1 MPRWLRG
8 WLGDR
13 GERAARRYLRRL
25 GYSILARDW
34 RSRLGQID
42 LVALDGDVV
51 VFVEVKTRSGTEAGL
66 PAEAVTPAKQR
77 QLSRLALQFLK
88 RYHLLDKSARF
99 DVLAVT
105 WPPGQRSPRIEHIR
119 NAFECTGDF
128 GMYG

>member
-1 MPRWLRG
+1 MRRWLRG

-25 GYSILARDW
+25 RYRILARDW

-51 VFVEVKTRSGTEAGL
+51 VFVEVKTRSGTEAGH
-66 PAEAVTPAKQR
+66 PAESITPQKQR
-77 QLSRLALQFLK
+77 QLTRLALQFLK
-88 RYHLLDKSARF
+88 RHRLLEKSARF
-99 DVLAVT
+99 DVLAVH
-105 WPPGQRSPRIEHIR
+105 WPPGARRPRIEHIR

>member
-1 MPRWLRG
+1 MRRWLRG

-13 GERAARRYLRRL
+13 GERAARRYLRGL
-25 GYSILARDW
+25 GYAILARDW

-51 VFVEVKTRSGTEAGL
+51 VFVEVKTRSGTEAGH
-66 PAEAVTPAKQR
+66 PAESITPQKQR
-77 QLSRLALQFLK
+77 QLTRLALQFLK
-88 RYHLLDKSARF
+88 RHRLLEKSARF
-99 DVLAVT
+99 DVLAVH
-105 WPPGQRSPRIEHIR
+105 WPPGARRPSIEHIR